1 MIDDNTD
8 VDVLRSPDS
17 SFPLARTSGRR
28 LIFSWRLGS
37 MPRIRMGVIGFDGLV
52 VVIGMMI
59 YVVRIAL
66 SLARTLLPLAQL
78 AVFGPEELTVV
89 GYTVPGI
96 ITY

>member
-1 MIDDNTD
+1 
-8 VDVLRSPDS
+8 
-17 SFPLARTSGRR
+17 
-28 LIFSWRLGS
+28 
-37 MPRIRMGVIGFDGLV
+37 MGVIGFDGLV